1 MKIKLNDIYTYLRSN
16 DPNYVKYC
24 KIKDNPY
31 YLSLKSDDEEIYNNY
46 VNTLPSSHRN
56 RPTGTLKGLKDLIKK
71 IKHEGFRYGDRSIVI
86 VKKHNKYFCKRG
98 RHRLCVLLFLYDKDT
113 YIEIKHRTII
123 KIYDK

>member
-71 IKHEGFRYGDRSIVI
+71 ILNTDPAKRFTVKDIRNHEWY
-86 VKKHNKYFCKRG
+86 
-98 RHRLCVLLFLYDKDT
+98 L
-113 YIEIKHRTII
+113 
-123 KIYDK
+123 